1 MEKMNLSLMFI
12 KTKDNFYFISE
23 FSGSSMYQGSIG
35 YFIQSTDQIFMLNTS
50 DNFDSDYIKAF
61 RIKTKDI
68 VAFGRYKTLK
78 EYSED
83 EIKNIELKGKLNDQ
97 PIYKVIK

>member
-1 MEKMNLSLMFI
+1 MDKRSLPLMFI

-23 FSGSSMYQGSIG
+23 FSDLVMYHGNVG
-35 YFIQSTDQIFMLNTS
+35 YFLKEVDQIFMFNTS
-50 DNFDSDYIKAF
+50 DNFDNDYIKAF

-68 VAFGRYKTLK
+68 LYYGRYETLK
-78 EYSED
+78 VYSED
-83 EIKNIELKGKLNDQ
+83 EINDIKSKGKLNDQ